1 MKALITGIDGF
12 VGSHLTSLL
21 LGEGTQ
27 VFGLVHD
34 MGRVHR
40 LQAVADRVDLVPGD
54 VTRSEDLARVLDRVM
69 PDEIYHLAGAA
80 HVQGSWEMRRATYE
94 VNFLAAVNLFE
105 AMKAVRSRARVLV
118 VGSSHEYGTAPS
130 GLGEMPLSEDSPLRP
145 LSPYAVSKVCQ
156 EMAAYQASHAE
167 GLDIVM
173 VRPFNHAGPGQDTS
187 FVCADF
193 AERVARIARGEA
205 PPTIEVGDL
214 APQRDFTDVRDVVR
228 AYRLLLARAPRGEV
242 YNVCSGRPHSIGE
255 VLNLLIGL
263 AGRPIEVR
271 EARGRFRAV
280 EIPILVGSPDKI
292 RRAVGWTPAI
302 PFEQTLQDIYDF
314 HVNLHR
320 AGV

>member
-21 LGEGTQ
+21 LGEGSR

-40 LQAVADRVDLVPGD
+40 LRAVADRVDLVSGD
-54 VTRSEDLARVLDRVM
+54 ATLSDDMVRVLDRAM

-80 HVQGSWEMRRATYE
+80 HVQGSWKARRATYE

-105 AMKAVRSRARVLV
+105 AMKAVGSRARVLV
-118 VGSSHEYGTAPS
+118 VGSSHEYGTAGP
-130 GLGEMPLSEDSPLRP
+130 GEMPLREDSPLRP

-167 GLDIVM
+167 GLDVVM
-173 VRPFNHAGPGQDTS
+173 ARPFNHAGPGQDTS

-193 AERVARIARGEA
+193 AERTARIARGEA
-205 PPTIEVGDL
+205 PPMIEVGDL

-242 YNVCSGRPHSIGE
+242 YNVCSGIPRSIGE

-271 EARGRFRAV
+271 EARERVRAV
-280 EIPILVGSPDKI
+280 EIPLLVGSPEKI
-292 RRAVGWTPAI
+292 RKAVGWTPSI
-302 PFEQTLQDIYDF
+302 PFEKTLQDIYDF
-314 HVNLHR
+314 HLNLNR